1 MKISRIILSILF
13 LAGITFLQTSCSK
26 DNTEPA
32 DTQADT
38 STAADNAQAENIYED
53 VSVWAD
59 RAMSGATYKS
69 TLVDTVYMG
78 TCVLATLDLS
88 VMPYKLTIDFGP
100 VNCQC
105 DDGKWRR
112 GKIFVTFNGGYFQPG
127 TIITHTFENYF
138 VNDNQVLGTRTVT
151 NLGRNNAGNLHW
163 NIAVSG
169 QIIKNNNGGTIL
181 WNSNRQR
188 EWIEGEGQPWYKWVY
203 LITGTA
209 SGTKANGVSYS
220 VNITNPLKK
229 KFNCEWLVSGTLE
242 IQSAEHPQVTLDYGE
257 GTCDATATVTILGQ
271 IYTIT
276 LN

>member
-1 MKISRIILSILF
+1 MKHASIIFSVI
-13 LAGITFLQTSCSK
+13 LAGLFILNLSSCKK
-26 DNTEPA
+26 DDN
-32 DTQADT
+32 QQGNSGKDT
-38 STAADNAQAENIYED
+38 SSAVDNAQAENIYED
-53 VSVWAD
+53 VSVWSD
-59 RAMSGATYKS
+59 RAMAGTTLKS
-69 TLVDTVYMG
+69 TLADTVYMG
-78 TCVLATLDLS
+78 TCVLATVDWS

-112 GKIFVTFNGGYFQPG
+112 GKIIVTFNGGYFQTG

-151 NLGRNNAGNLHW
+151 NLGRNNADNMHW

-169 QIIKNNNGGTIL
+169 QIIKANNGGTIL

-188 EWIEGEGQPWYKWVY
+188 EWIEGEGQAWYKWVY

-209 SGTKANGVSYS
+209 SGTKANGKSYT
-220 VNITNPLKK
+220 VTITNPLKK

-242 IQSAEHPQVTLDYGE
+242 IQAEEQPLVILDYGS
-257 GTCDATATVTILGQ
+257 GACDNTATVTILGQ
-271 IYTIT
+271 IFTIT
-276 LN
+276 LG